1 MVIYSGVY
9 LQIIFDKEN
18 NRFINTWILNPK
30 STEAFKS
37 EMLAYLT
44 LQEKNKPSQV
54 LWLQKKFT
62 FKMDYECKLWFEKTI
77 IKPRFKAGFISK
89 DTKGFH
95 HIAFVLGK
103 DVLANI
109 EITGIFKQTQQSVFK
124 PKYFATEKTAK
135 KWLDGEDEKKPKKQK
150 QIEINYK
157 GVNRQGKSV
166 IEIKEDPSNIN
177 SSIQSLKSFLEDR
190 DFIRINMTQFSSLSP
205 KENETLRWITE
216 GYLNQD
222 ISVKMGLSINTV
234 RTYRNRIWKKL
245 KITNFENA
253 YRYRVFFN

>member
-1 MVIYSGVY
+1 M
-9 LQIIFDKEN
+9 
-18 NRFINTWILNPK
+18 
-30 STEAFKS
+30 
-37 EMLAYLT
+37 
-44 LQEKNKPSQV
+44 
-54 LWLQKKFT
+54 
-62 FKMDYECKLWFEKTI
+62 
-77 IKPRFKAGFISK
+77 
-89 DTKGFH
+89 
-95 HIAFVLGK
+95 
-103 DVLANI
+103 
-109 EITGIFKQTQQSVFK
+109 
-124 PKYFATEKTAK
+124 
-135 KWLDGEDEKKPKKQK
+135 
-150 QIEINYK
+150 
-157 GVNRQGKSV
+157 

-253 YRYRVFFN
+253 YRYCVFFN

>member
-1 MVIYSGVY
+1 MHLTTKTNLDLNNLRCTEEKAGNNDDNDCDCILPLFQAMFVATAATIISGAVAERMKFVGYLMITILATGVIYPLVGHWAWSSSY
-9 LQIIFDKEN
+9 
-18 NRFINTWILNPK
+18 
-30 STEAFKS
+30 
-37 EMLAYLT
+37 
-44 LQEKNKPSQV
+44 
-54 LWLQKKFT
+54 
-62 FKMDYECKLWFEKTI
+62 
-77 IKPRFKAGFISK
+77 
-89 DTKGFH
+89 
-95 HIAFVLGK
+95 
-103 DVLANI
+103 LANI

-205 KENETLRWITE
+205 K
-216 GYLNQD
+216 
-222 ISVKMGLSINTV
+222 
-234 RTYRNRIWKKL
+234 
-245 KITNFENA
+245 
-253 YRYRVFFN
+253 